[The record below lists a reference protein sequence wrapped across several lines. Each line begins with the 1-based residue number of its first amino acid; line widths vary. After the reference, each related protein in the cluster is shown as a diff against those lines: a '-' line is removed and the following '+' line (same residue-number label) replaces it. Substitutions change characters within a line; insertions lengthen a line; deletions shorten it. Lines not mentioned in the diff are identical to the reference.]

1 VRRFQAT
8 SYGDGGFKPSD
19 LASIGENVIIEK
31 GALLLNPERIRIGSN
46 VYIGH
51 YAILRGYDRGEMV
64 IGDDTWI
71 GQFCYIN
78 SAGGVQIGSRVGI
91 GPAVKIMSSKH
102 AEEGRRVPVL
112 LCDLEFA
119 KVTIEDDSDIGMGAI
134 ILPGVTVGRGSIVG
148 AGSVV
153 TRDVGA
159 YAVVA
164 GVPARKIGERPETG
178 ES

>member
-1 VRRFQAT
+1 MRRFRAV
-8 SYGDGGFKPSD
+8 SYGDGDFKPSD

-31 GALLLNPERIRIGSN
+31 GALILKPESVRIGSN
-46 VYIGH
+46 VYVGH
-51 YAILRGYDRGEMV
+51 YAILRGYDRGDMV

-78 SAGGVQIGSRVGI
+78 SAGGVEIGSRVGI
-91 GPAVKIMSSKH
+91 GPSVKIMSSMH
-102 AEEGRRVPVL
+102 SEEGRHVPVL

-153 TRDVGA
+153 TRDVEA
-159 YAVVA
+159 YTVVA